1 MIKTLVIVGV
11 IVAIAVAAILF
22 YATTK
27 PDTIRVERT
36 ASVKA
41 PPEKIFALIDDFH
54 NWTLWSP
61 YELKDPAMQRSY
73 SGAPSGKGAV
83 YGWDGNK
90 TVGKGRME
98 ITESTPPFKIVIQL
112 DFISPFEGHNIA
124 EFTLVP
130 AGDTTNVSWVMRG
143 PARFITKLMQVFFD
157 MDRMIGNDFAAGLA
171 KLKAIAE
178 K

>member
-1 MIKTLVIVGV
+1 MIKAFIVIGA
-11 IVAIAVAAILF
+11 IVVLSVAAILL

-27 PDTIRVERT
+27 PDTIRVERK
-36 ASVKA
+36 ASIKA
-41 PPEKIFALIDDFH
+41 RPEKIFPLIDDFH

-61 YELKDPAMQRSY
+61 YETKDPAMQRSN

-90 TVGKGRME
+90 NVGKGRME
-98 ITESTPPFKIVIQL
+98 ITESSPPSKIVIQL

-130 AGDTTNVSWVMRG
+130 AGDMTNVSWVMRG

-157 MDRMIGNDFAAGLA
+157 MDKMIGNDFAAGLA
-171 KLKAIAE
+171 NLKSIAE